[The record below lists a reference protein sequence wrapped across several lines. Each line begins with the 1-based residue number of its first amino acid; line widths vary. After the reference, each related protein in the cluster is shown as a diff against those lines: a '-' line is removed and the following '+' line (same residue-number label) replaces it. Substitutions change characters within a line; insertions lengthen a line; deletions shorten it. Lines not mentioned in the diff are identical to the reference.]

1 MTDMRDIKN
10 ILNPVIIKESKK
22 VGELLSNI
30 WFVRYRP
37 GNEMLNTLLRRLDS
51 HLGYTVTSTLKDKCS
66 KLGIELIDGYLMNK
80 PLKQKYNKLV
90 VNNTDKIIIEHLLG
104 GIKERINFIKNNQ
117 WSDDEVEG
125 TEQIKQYLLNFNF
138 AIHRENRY
146 KKELNENTSIE
157 QIMTFL

>member
-1 MTDMRDIKN
+1 MKN

-22 VGELLSNI
+22 IAELLSNI

-51 HLGYTVTSTLKDKCS
+51 HFGYTVTNTLKDKCS
-66 KLGIELIDGYLMNK
+66 ELGIELIDGYLMNK

-90 VNNTDKIIIEHLLG
+90 VNSTDKIIIEHLLG
-104 GIKERINFIKNNQ
+104 GIKERITYIKNNQ

>member
-1 MTDMRDIKN
+1 MTDMRDMKR

-22 VGELLSNI
+22 FGDLLYDI
-30 WFVRYRP
+30 WFTRLAR
-37 GNEMLNTLLRRLDS
+37 GKEASNTLVRRLDS
-51 HLGYTVTSTLKDKCS
+51 HLGYPVTSTLKDKCS

-80 PLKQKYNKLV
+80 YIKKKYNKLV
-90 VNNTDKIIIEHLLG
+90 VNNTDKIEIEHLLG
-104 GIKERINFIKNNQ
+104 GIEERINFIKNNQ

>member
-1 MTDMRDIKN
+1 MRDMKR
-10 ILNPVIIKESKK
+10 ILNPVIIKDSKK
-22 VGELLSNI
+22 IGELLSNI
-30 WFVRYRP
+30 WFNRYRP
-37 GNEMLNTLLRRLDS
+37 GNEILNTLLRRVDS
-51 HLGYTVTSTLKDKCS
+51 HFGYTVTSTLKDKCS

>member
-1 MTDMRDIKN
+1 MRDMKN

-22 VGELLSNI
+22 FGDLLYDI
-30 WFVRYRP
+30 WFTRLAR
-37 GNEMLNTLLRRLDS
+37 GKEASNTLVRRLDS
-51 HLGYTVTSTLKDKCS
+51 HLGYPVTSTLKDKCS

-80 PLKQKYNKLV
+80 YIKKKYNKLV
-90 VNNTDKIIIEHLLG
+90 VNNTDKIEIEHLLG
-104 GIKERINFIKNNQ
+104 GIEERINFIKNNQ

>member
-1 MTDMRDIKN
+1 MRDMKR

-22 VGELLSNI
+22 FGDLLYDI
-30 WFVRYRP
+30 WFTRLAR
-37 GNEMLNTLLRRLDS
+37 GKEASNTLVRRLDS
-51 HLGYTVTSTLKDKCS
+51 HLGYPVTSTLKDKCS

-80 PLKQKYNKLV
+80 YIKKKYNKLV
-90 VNNTDKIIIEHLLG
+90 VNNTDKIEIEHLLG
-104 GIKERINFIKNNQ
+104 GIEERINFIKNNQ

-146 KKELNENTSIE
+146 KKELNKKTPIE
-157 QIMTFL
+157 QIITFL

>member
-1 MTDMRDIKN
+1 MTRQQ
-10 ILNPVIIKESKK
+10 
-22 VGELLSNI
+22 
-30 WFVRYRP
+30 
-37 GNEMLNTLLRRLDS
+37 RR
-51 HLGYTVTSTLKDKCS
+51 
-66 KLGIELIDGYLMNK
+66 KLER
-80 PLKQKYNKLV
+80 KYEKSL
-90 VNNTDKIIIEHLLG
+90 
-104 GIKERINFIKNNQ
+104 KERINFIKNNQ